1 MTANPLAFE
10 VISMKPVKPI
20 ELAIS
25 AVLVTLTMPFSL
37 SSQPRGLFGLEPLA
51 AWAKAPLLRVQEFLS
66 QDDETFD
73 VDGVE
78 YYMDIHCFTGEANQT
93 VSIYL
98 ESTDFDPMV
107 ALLDANAE
115 VIEANDDLND
125 KSLNAG
131 LTVTLPD
138 SGEYYVLVT
147 SMEPSGQ
154 GTYGLSVLPE
164 KEIKAYR
171 GGRIRNSGV

>member
-1 MTANPLAFE
+1 
-10 VISMKPVKPI
+10 MKPVKSFS
-20 ELAIS
+20 LA
-25 AVLVTLTMPFSL
+25 VTTLLVTLTMPFSL
-37 SSQPRGLFGLEPLA
+37 SSQPQGLIGLNSLA
-51 AWAKAPLLRVQEFLS
+51 AWAKAPLLRVQEVLS

-73 VDGVE
+73 VEGVE
-78 YYMDIHCFTGEANQT
+78 RYVDIHGFRGEANQT

-98 ESTDFDPMV
+98 ESTDFDPVV

-115 VIEANDDLND
+115 VMEVNDDLND

-147 SMEPSGQ
+147 SVEPSGQ
-154 GTYGLSVLPE
+154 GTYGLRVLPE
-164 KEIKAYR
+164 
-171 GGRIRNSGV
+171 N

>member
-1 MTANPLAFE
+1 
-10 VISMKPVKPI
+10 MKPVKSFS
-20 ELAIS
+20 LA
-25 AVLVTLTMPFSL
+25 VPTLLVTLTMPFSL
-37 SSQPRGLFGLEPLA
+37 SSQPQGLIGLNSLA
-51 AWAKAPLLRVQEFLS
+51 AWAKAPLLRVQEVLS

-73 VDGVE
+73 VEGVE
-78 YYMDIHCFTGEANQT
+78 RYVDIHEFTGKANQT

-98 ESTDFDPMV
+98 ESDDFDPIV

-115 VIEANDDLND
+115 VMEVNDDLND

-147 SMEPSGQ
+147 SVEPSGQ
-154 GTYGLSVLPE
+154 GTYGLRVLPE
-164 KEIKAYR
+164 
-171 GGRIRNSGV
+171 N